1 MTKHAHTSKGL
12 RKSVSYQQISIVIFV
27 IHCPEKMLILVTFL
41 DRSVSL
47 ICCDLGHTYCI
58 YAGGFYSTKL
68 NDKILLV
75 GLNTNLY
82 YDSNQLT
89 ASMPDPGNQLQWL
102 DDTLT
107 QANATGLKV
116 YVYH

>member
-1 MTKHAHTSKGL
+1 M
-12 RKSVSYQQISIVIFV
+12 
-27 IHCPEKMLILVTFL
+27 

-47 ICCDLGHTYCI
+47 NFPDLGHMYTGS
-58 YAGGFYSTKL
+58 AGGFYSTKL

-75 GLNTNLY
+75 GLNSNLY
-82 YDSNQLT
+82 YDSNQIT

-107 QANATGLKV
+107 QASESRLKV
-116 YVYH
+116 RIVDSNCY